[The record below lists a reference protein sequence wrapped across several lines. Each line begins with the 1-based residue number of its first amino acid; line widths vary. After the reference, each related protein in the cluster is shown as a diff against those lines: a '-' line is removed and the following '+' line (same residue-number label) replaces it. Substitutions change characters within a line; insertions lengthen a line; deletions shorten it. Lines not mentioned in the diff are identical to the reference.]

1 MKAIDLHAYLTREL
15 ESGRLNPDAKVILV
29 THTEENGT
37 IAEAAVDAR
46 RKGKNRL
53 IVEGE

>member
-15 ESGRLNPDAKVILV
+15 ESGRLNPDAKVIIV

-37 IAEAAVDAR
+37 IAEAAVDSR
-46 RKGKNRL
+46 RNGKNRL